1 MRNDGV
7 SKLYKFS
14 QQMVKLNKGLFVLNF
29 VCVVLSC
36 FLSEVYLPITT
47 ILQIVFSL
55 AFVVVEILDDGI
67 FWFCAESAR
76 RANCIE
82 NAFHVDLSEYK
93 TEGYYNND
101 LSPSFA
107 KYTLN
112 IFESHYFT
120 ANISKKMLPK
130 KIVEVI
136 VALLIFVVSC
146 LCIPSEITAIVAEA
160 IFSSFVMIDAV
171 AMIIYEIRIRQL
183 YKNAY
188 TQFVSVG
195 ITKYEQLVWVLSY
208 VVEYESIKAHYKIR
222 LDEKIF
228 NRLNPMLSKE
238 WDELKKKII
247 ILPEEVE
254 RFRE

>member
-1 MRNDGV
+1 
-7 SKLYKFS
+7 
-14 QQMVKLNKGLFVLNF
+14 
-29 VCVVLSC
+29 
-36 FLSEVYLPITT
+36 
-47 ILQIVFSL
+47 
-55 AFVVVEILDDGI
+55 
-67 FWFCAESAR
+67 
-76 RANCIE
+76 
-82 NAFHVDLSEYK
+82 
-93 TEGYYNND
+93 
-101 LSPSFA
+101 
-107 KYTLN
+107 
-112 IFESHYFT
+112 
-120 ANISKKMLPK
+120 
-130 KIVEVI
+130 
-136 VALLIFVVSC
+136 
-146 LCIPSEITAIVAEA
+146 
-160 IFSSFVMIDAV
+160 MIDAV